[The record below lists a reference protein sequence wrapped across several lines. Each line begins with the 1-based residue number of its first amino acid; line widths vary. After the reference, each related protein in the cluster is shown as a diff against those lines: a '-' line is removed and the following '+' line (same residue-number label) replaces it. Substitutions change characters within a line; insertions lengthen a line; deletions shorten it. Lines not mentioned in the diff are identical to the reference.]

1 MADMAMLLAAHKN
14 SPNVFIA
21 VSMLIIAFGIK
32 MALFPLHGLAAGIAY
47 TYAHPAAAPLIA
59 GLMSKA
65 PALAMLRYMF
75 YIIGVDSPY
84 VAKALTVIGFL
95 EPAVSFSD
103 L

>member
-32 MALFPLHGLAAGIAY
+32 MALFPLHGWQPDAY
-47 TYAHPAAAPLIA
+47 TYAHPAAAPLIP

-84 VAKALTVIGFL
+84 VAKELTVI
-95 EPAVSFSD
+95 AVSYTH